1 MGNLTLTMTKLTDWI
16 VDNKLA
22 FKLPTI
28 TCDTQ
33 PFKLTKFIPDKKY
46 EYVSDFFK
54 EYLSLIN
61 QFNVVIL
68 FSKKD
73 MGKSSIGYL
82 WAKDFFKQNIGN
94 MIYGRLQELE
104 KKNARNEL
112 FRVYEQMQMHPFFD
126 KRLGKDYICFE
137 GCDFTCR
144 LVNLSSYQSLRGAI
158 GDHVGFMWFDEI
170 NAYNFPP
177 NFEADFINIISTLG
191 RGNNFKL
198 FMSGNNET
206 ATNNPVLNALQL
218 KFNWNYDGVQL
229 ATREINGIKILGIQ
243 LGAQAFTNNHPSLAE
258 KLATFNPLIY
268 NTFYLGLSN
277 TNECN
282 KIVNLR
288 EDYQIKRPMLYWCV
302 REMIFSFNEGEVNDQ
317 ENGITSKRC
326 VLVKQEPWN
335 YGDERI
341 NKKIPMYTTSGS
353 SDLRFKGARLV
364 NMEDANKI
372 MEPFYYKLKNNQLF
386 FCDFSSNDTFLDDL
400 FPNYHSHQQ
409 TKDTN
414 YGKDIKFW

>member
-1 MGNLTLTMTKLTDWI
+1 MTKSTDWI
-16 VDNKLA
+16 VDNHLA

-28 TCDTQ
+28 TDCTQ
-33 PFKLTKFIPDKKY
+33 EFHLTKFIPDKKY

-54 EYLSLIN
+54 EYLTLIN

-82 WAKDFFKQNIGN
+82 WAKDFFKQNVGN

-126 KRLGKDYICFE
+126 RRLGKDYICFE
-137 GCDFTCR
+137 GCDYTCR

-243 LGAQAFTNNHPSLAE
+243 LGAQAFTNSHPSLAE

-288 EDYQIKRPMLYWCV
+288 EDYKIKRPMLYWCV
-302 REMIFSFNEGEVNDQ
+302 REMIFSFNEGEVNDL
-317 ENGITSKRC
+317 ENGITSKKC

-335 YGDERI
+335 YGDARI
-341 NKKIPMYTTSGS
+341 DKKIPMYTTSGS
-353 SDLRFKGARLV
+353 SDLRFKGAHLV

-400 FPNYHSHQQ
+400 FPTYHTHQQ